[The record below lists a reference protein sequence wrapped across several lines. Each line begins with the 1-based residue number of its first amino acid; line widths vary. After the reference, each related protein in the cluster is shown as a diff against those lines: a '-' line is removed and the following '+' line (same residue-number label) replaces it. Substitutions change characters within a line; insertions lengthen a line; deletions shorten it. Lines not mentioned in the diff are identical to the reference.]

1 MAIRPKRVRILWLRI
16 RAKQGVTC
24 RERRVH
30 SPLPSTLLVYFTIA
44 NISDINVTFFLFD
57 AGDPYAHY
65 NGREWETDMMH
76 TACNNIGGCCCA
88 MWLPCCFAYTLR
100 ERALGGEHEIY
111 HITFIYIS
119 TRTKLV
125 GSALPLWTP
134 PYSNRFHRMNCLR
147 SMASGPSFPC
157 SFDASS
163 LLSFLLTHFFA
174 RVYFLTR

>member
-44 NISDINVTFFLFD
+44 NIRVINVTFFLFD

-119 TRTKLV
+119 ARTKLC
-125 GSALPLWTP
+125 GKCASPLDTP
-134 PYSNRFHRMNCLR
+134 VLKPFSQNEL
-147 SMASGPSFPC
+147 PSFYGERTIVSMPVWM
-157 SFDASS
+157 
-163 LLSFLLTHFFA
+163 LLLFFLFC
-174 RVYFLTR
+174 